1 MPRIV
6 IGIAL
11 LLAVGFVPAYSE
23 VPSGQ
28 ERAQTPSTV
37 VPDKRPDSSV
47 PSSGVI
53 QPAPDTSRDATVRP
67 PNVDPGMAISPPG
80 TPGGDPKVD
89 PK

>member
-1 MPRIV
+1 MLRTA

-11 LLAVGFVPAYSE
+11 LLTVGLVPAYSE
-23 VPSGQ
+23 APSGQ